1 METIVAC
8 IHSEDTCC
16 IFEKCPM
23 LKNCFPNYYEE
34 YVMEKKESPVCKI
47 CEVSDCDNRSP
58 EVKHCPK
65 FREKKEKDEQRA
77 V

>member
-1 METIVAC
+1 
-8 IHSEDTCC
+8 
-16 IFEKCPM
+16 M